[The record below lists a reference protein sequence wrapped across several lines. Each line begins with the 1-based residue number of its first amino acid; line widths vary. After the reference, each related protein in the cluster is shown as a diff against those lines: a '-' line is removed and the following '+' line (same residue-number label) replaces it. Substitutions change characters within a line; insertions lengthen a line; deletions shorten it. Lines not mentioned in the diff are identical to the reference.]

1 MNDES
6 IKKNTSN
13 VPADKIVATVVLWL
27 DEQCPQERWDLSDE
41 QMCVLLGGI
50 TVSTWNQWKET
61 AQINDSLQVDQE
73 TIDTLAMLVS
83 IYKMIHLSSPTGFKY
98 DFFKRPINHPTFNGK
113 SAREFMLEN
122 PSLDDF
128 LKVRNY
134 FQSRVLL

>member
-1 MNDES
+1 MNDKSTKE
-6 IKKNTSN
+6 NASN
-13 VPADKIVATVVLWL
+13 LPADKIIATVVLWL
-27 DEQCPQERWDLSDE
+27 DEQCPQERWDLSNE
-41 QMCVLLGGI
+41 QICVLLGGI

-61 AQINDSLQVDQE
+61 AQNNDSLQVDQD

-83 IYKMIHLSSPTGFKY
+83 IYKMIHLSSPPGFKY

>member
-1 MNDES
+1 MNDKTTKE
-6 IKKNTSN
+6 NASN

-27 DEQCPQERWDLSDE
+27 DEQCPHERWDLSDE
-41 QMCVLLGGI
+41 QICVLLGGI

-83 IYKMIHLSSPTGFKY
+83 IYKMIHLSSPAGFKY
-98 DFFKRPINHPTFNGK
+98 DFFKRSINDPIFNGK

-122 PSLDDF
+122 PSVDDF

>member
-1 MNDES
+1 MNDEGTN
-6 IKKNTSN
+6 KNTSKES
-13 VPADKIVATVVLWL
+13 AGKIIATVVLWL
-27 DEQCPQERWDLSDE
+27 EEQCPQERWDLSDE

-61 AQINDSLQVDQE
+61 AQTNDSLQVDQD
-73 TIDTLAMLVS
+73 TIDILAMLVS
-83 IYKMIHLSSPTGFKY
+83 IYKMIHLSSPPGFKY
-98 DFFKRPINHPTFNGK
+98 DFFKRPIHHPTFNGK

>member
-1 MNDES
+1 MNDKSTKE
-6 IKKNTSN
+6 NASN
-13 VPADKIVATVVLWL
+13 LPAGKIIATVVLWL

-41 QMCVLLGGI
+41 QMCVLIGGI

-61 AQINDSLQVDQE
+61 ARINDSLQVDQE

-98 DFFKRPINHPTFNGK
+98 DFFKRPINHPPFNGK

-134 FQSRVLL
+134 FRSRVLL